1 MKGNPLTAPIPSL
14 ADRLTMTR
22 EGMRASMAAEGRPS
36 GPGAALHA
44 AILRLLEML
53 LALLADFA
61 AGRLAVPQLAATEPA
76 TLRGANADGATA
88 GGAAGGRCG
97 NRGAASAAS
106 SADAGGAPIRREEGG
121 GGPHSA
127 ARDLPRFA
135 TKRRAGG
142 ARGRRA
148 PWRCIL
154 VCLPAAA
161 GFRSGRMPRAH
172 GVFSKIGLAAGG
184 ENCVVNVTTLKQKRP
199 RQGALRP
206 PSWPQPLNAPLTVVR
221 MKWAHNKSTQS
232 PEPRCP
238 REAGLF
244 FARRIGSGLPDTAG
258 RNLTIATTPAAP
270 SASRSTARC

>member
-135 TKRRAGG
+135 TKRRAVGRG
-142 ARGRRA
+142 DAVRHGDAFSYVCRLRLASARGG
-148 PWRCIL
+148 C
-154 VCLPAAA
+154 
-161 GFRSGRMPRAH
+161 RAH
-172 GVFSKIGLAAGG
+172 MVFF
-184 ENCVVNVTTLKQKRP
+184 QK
-199 RQGALRP
+199 
-206 PSWPQPLNAPLTVVR
+206 
-221 MKWAHNKSTQS
+221 
-232 PEPRCP
+232 
-238 REAGLF
+238 
-244 FARRIGSGLPDTAG
+244 SGLRLAG
-258 RNLTIATTPAAP
+258 RIA
-270 SASRSTARC
+270 SSMLRH